1 MTLKEKLRQNL
12 TGHLSDEKTEVDVN
26 IAEKIAE
33 EFAIEFAEWISYK
46 YKFLLDK
53 KGWFRTTYELEMGIF
68 ISSQELLEI
77 YKKEQ
82 TNKCQYCGLEN
93 GNHKLS
99 CPVIRITMMI

>member
-33 EFAIEFAEWISYK
+33 EFAIEFAEFCSK
-46 YKFLLDK
+46 YHNKNRNIYGEMLHATSKYDDTY
-53 KGWFRTTYELEMGIF
+53 TTK
-68 ISSQELLEI
+68 ELLEI

-82 TNKCQYCGLEN
+82 SNKCQYCGLEN

-99 CPVIRITMMI
+99 CPVIKITMIL